1 MANIIDSLSIEL
13 GLDISKFKKSQQD
26 VLDGLK
32 QIEDA
37 NDDVSNSEIDNINKV
52 TGAKKKASEEDK
64 KISAEKKKSAEE
76 EKKSGEAST
85 KRSKETQLNN
95 KKTADSFS
103 SAKDSISSFGTALAG
118 VVGLSA
124 IQGFVSGMTNTN
136 SALSRNSQLLN
147 YSVNELSAWGS
158 VLEKTGGNAE
168 DFVSSMQSIKSGMAQ
183 FRIEGTG
190 PVATALSKLGPS
202 AMGAFN
208 LREGTVDLIKFADA
222 LKAFKTA
229 QGVTGEQDALKLASD
244 LSISKSLY
252 LTLIKGGEATQ
263 ELLDKASKLNPISDE
278 NARSAQRLNDAWVD
292 VANALTGNKNIIMS
306 ELNPDLM
313 KLADVTKESILEFR
327 EWNQENKG
335 LVTTIIELVAAITA
349 FSTAI
354 KVLKLLGVPSIF
366 KFLAK
371 YPKLTGFLG
380 MTLYSKGLNEGED
393 EDLAK
398 EQKKAGIT
406 PTPNLP
412 RNLRNNNPGNIEYG
426 SFAKE
431 AGATGTD
438 GRFAIFPD
446 METGKKAQIKLL
458 KNYVSKGN
466 NTISKIVRKWNPVS
480 GENSEKN
487 VSSYEQAWANKMGI
501 SKDTPLTESDITEN
515 FRAAQERQE
524 GFTTFQ
530 KTKNIPISIPAP
542 IKGEE
547 SYWSKFAK
555 LTDPKGF
562 FDANRASDYL
572 SQHSQMVGANATT
585 PLNKTSN
592 VSSTQNNNIIV
603 NSNSANPKAVA
614 REIPSAI
621 EANTL
626 KMNGMVSG
634 N

>member
-32 QIEDA
+32 QIESA
-37 NDDVSNSEIDNINKV
+37 SDDVSNSEIDNINKV
-52 TGAKKKASEEDK
+52 TDAKKKASEEDK
-64 KISAEKKKSAEE
+64 NISAEKKKSAEE

-263 ELLDKASKLNPISDE
+263 ELLDKASKLNPISEE
-278 NARSAQRLNDAWVD
+278 NASSAQRLNDAWVD

-313 KLADVTKESILEFR
+313 KLADVTKENILEFR

-335 LVTTIIELVAAITA
+335 IVASIIEVVAAIAA

-354 KVLKLLGVPSIF
+354 KVLKLLGIPSIF

-371 YPKLTGFLG
+371 SPKLTSFLG
-380 MTLYSKGLNEGED
+380 MYLYSKGLNEGED
-393 EDLAK
+393 EAVAEEQAK
-398 EQKKAGIT
+398 LTYKNSSTKENSKRLMDYYKSQGLDEEHAAALVGNAMHESAGLNPNKSSTFTNPKTGKVSEGYGLFQWGTERQKDFQNKYHKSIKGSSLEEQADFS
-406 PTPNLP
+406 LYE
-412 RNLRNNNPGNIEYG
+412 LREGNKSE
-426 SFAKE
+426 KE
-431 AGATGTD
+431 AGNEF
-438 GRFAIFPD
+438 FA
-446 METGKKAQIKLL
+446 GKGVENLTNIIS
-458 KNYVSKGN
+458 SK
-466 NTISKIVRKWNPVS
+466 
-480 GENSEKN
+480 
-487 VSSYEQAWANKMGI
+487 YERPYK
-501 SKDTPLTESDITEN
+501 PLAHNEA
-515 FRAAQERQE
+515 RVA
-524 GFTTFQ
+524 
-530 KTKNIPISIPAP
+530 
-542 IKGEE
+542 
-547 SYWSKFAK
+547 FAK
-555 LTDPKGF
+555 NAL
-562 FDANRASDYL
+562 ANLNTTNLPSANNNAYIA
-572 SQHSQMVGANATT
+572 QNSQMVGANATT

-592 VSSTQNNNIIV
+592 VNSTQNNNIIV

-621 EANTL
+621 EANNL
-626 KMNGMVSG
+626 KMNSMLNGS
-634 N
+634 